1 MRHLL
6 VNQCKGC
13 QRGMIL
19 LAVLWSVMAL
29 SLIVMG
35 LAKSLKVEIKQVA
48 TDIKILQMGV
58 LGDAAVL
65 FALKQI
71 VASRTTDPITGMS
84 SQVQLWGQMVDVETL
99 PLNGLIDLNRAS
111 AQLLV
116 DLLRHAG
123 GLAAEPARELA
134 QAIQTVRS
142 RDGGTGRSEEFEAIE
157 DLLRVSGMS
166 RKLYARIEPLITVY
180 GFGSGKVNP
189 LAAPS
194 GVLTVLASG
203 NSATSSAFLVRRQS
217 LDASSRLQLDTTMFT
232 ATHIEVVAS
241 PMLMLTARMP
251 LDNNLI
257 LTRAWIVKL
266 VAPEPGKLP
275 WQRLDVMQRVLPG
288 EVLKGHS

>member
-1 MRHLL
+1 MRHFP
-6 VNQCKGC
+6 VNQRKGC
-13 QRGMIL
+13 QRGLIL

-48 TDIKILQMGV
+48 TDKKVLQMGA

-71 VASRTTDPITGMS
+71 AASRATDPITGMS

-111 AQLLV
+111 VELLV
-116 DLLRHAG
+116 DLLQHAG

-134 QAIQTVRS
+134 HAIQTVRS

-157 DLLRVSGMS
+157 DLLRVPGIS
-166 RKLYARIEPLITVY
+166 RKLYARIEPLVTVH

-217 LDASSRLQLDTTMFT
+217 LDASSRFQLDTTMFT
-232 ATHIEVVAS
+232 AAHIEVAAS

-251 LDNNLI
+251 LDNNLT
-257 LTRAWIVKL
+257 LTRAWTVKL

-288 EVLKGHS
+288 VVLRGHS